1 MSPSRVR
8 IPPSPPRR
16 GGRAVECGGLE
27 NRYPSLG
34 GSRVQIPP
42 PPLRSRIPLTMR
54 GSTSSTAGVTHVESA
69 AQDRSSPPERAA
81 HWRATGAHH
90 DVRAPLRR
98 PGAGVEHFAGRTSA
112 SPQWPG
118 RSRRYPGARA
128 FLVAFS
134 AMAESAASA
143 SWCPRPPTAATAEAA
158 TAASSIDS
166 LSSSSSNRS
175 SHRTAN
181 RTAAPAHAGR
191 QVPSAP
197 APRRATA
204 GRAPAPL
211 PRRWRRCRTV
221 NQVASPDG

>member
-1 MSPSRVR
+1 MWKVPLKTAQVR
-8 IPPSPPRR
+8 LRGPRTGAQLAR
-16 GGRAVECGGLE
+16 TTMFGR
-27 NRYPSLG
+27 
-34 GSRVQIPP
+34 
-42 PPLRSRIPLTMR
+42 RSEGPAR
-54 GSTSSTAGVTHVESA
+54 GSNTSPA
-69 AQDRSSPPERAA
+69 ERAL
-81 HWRATGAHH
+81 
-90 DVRAPLRR
+90 P
-98 PGAGVEHFAGRTSA
+98 
-112 SPQWPG
+112 PQWPG